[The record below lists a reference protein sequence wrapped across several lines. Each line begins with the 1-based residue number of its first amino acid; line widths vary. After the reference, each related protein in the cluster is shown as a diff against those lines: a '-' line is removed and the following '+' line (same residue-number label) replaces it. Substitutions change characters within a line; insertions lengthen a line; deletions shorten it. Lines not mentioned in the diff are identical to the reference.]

1 MAGDSDRIE
10 RLELQIK
17 EIRDMLEGGRARTK
31 ASDIS
36 PEDLQAYVRVRDVI
50 ATDIDDC
57 GINECFRC
65 IGICRVC
72 RACTSICAVCKV
84 CIFECSCG
92 PCGWGGGGFHGG
104 IDRFRDLGG

>member
-1 MAGDSDRIE
+1 MAGEADRIE

-92 PCGWGGGGFHGG
+92 PCSWGGGGFHGG